1 MKRILS
7 AFIVLSMLLSVIP
20 ITTNMVYASEY
31 NGFTY
36 TIDNNQVKITK
47 GATNTTDIII
57 PSEIEGY
64 PVTEIGKGAFNNYTN
79 ITSVKIPNTVNTIG
93 YGAFYG
99 CIGLTDIT
107 IPESVTTIDHMAF
120 QHCSNL
126 ENVTMLNG
134 VKFIGQQVFLYC
146 QKLKTLTLPVS
157 IKTIQKESFYD
168 CKNLKSVYYSGS
180 PTDFSKIEIGANN
193 NYLTNANITYNYIY
207 PVVFEISDASGAPGE
222 NVIIDVNIPSNS
234 QVCSGR
240 FDLVY
245 DNTKIDIIS
254 ASAGTLISN
263 PTINQNYAANKIRI
277 VFVGITPLTDA
288 GSILSVEF
296 KIKDSATGQADLALE
311 NLKVS
316 DVTASLLNS
325 IATNNSITINEHTH
339 AWGAWNITK
348 KPTQTETGT
357 AERICG
363 NDSSHKETATLP
375 KLTDSSVWTI
385 GTYVAPTCESAGSQ
399 EYTSTYGTVT
409 ETIPATGHAWGA
421 WNITKKPTQTE
432 TGTAERICGNDSSHK
447 ETDTLPVLTDTTV
460 WTKGTYSAPTC
471 EGAGSQEY
479 TSAYGTV
486 TETIPA
492 TGHAWGAWSITTKP
506 TQTET
511 GTAERICNNDSSHKD
526 TATLPVL
533 TDASV
538 WTIGTYIAPTCEGT
552 GSQEYTSIYGKVVE
566 TIPATEHA
574 WGAWNIT
581 VNPTKTETGTAER
594 ICGND
599 SSHKETATLP
609 KLTDSS
615 VWTIGTYVA
624 PTCEGT
630 GSQEYIS
637 SVYGTVIETIP
648 ATGHAW
654 GAWNITTKPTK
665 TETGTAERVCGNDSS
680 HKDTATL
687 PVLTDTTVWTVGA
700 YVAQTCENTGSQE
713 YTSAYG
719 TVTET
724 ISATGHAWSAW
735 NITKKP
741 TQTETG
747 SAERI
752 CGNDSSHKDTIT
764 LPKLTDDSVWTIGAY
779 VAPTCEDTGSQ
790 EYTSTVY
797 GTVIET
803 IPVTGHAWGAW
814 NITKK
819 PTQTET
825 GTAERIC
832 GNDNSHKDTMTLPV
846 LTDTTVWTIGAYV
859 APTCENT
866 GSQEYT
872 SAYGKVVETIPATGH
887 AWGAWNITKKPT
899 QTETGTAER
908 ICGNDSS
915 HKETAI
921 LPVLT
926 DTTVWT
932 KGTYVSPTCENTG
945 SQEYTSTYGT
955 VTETIPA
962 TGHAWG
968 AWNITKKPTQTETGT
983 AERICGNDSSH
994 KDTITLPKLTDSSVW
1009 TIGTY
1014 VAPTCEDTGSQ
1025 EYISSVYG
1033 TVTETIPATGHSWG
1047 AWNITKKPTQTE
1059 TGTAERICGND
1070 SSHKE
1075 TATLPK
1081 LTDSSV
1087 WTIGTYVAPTCESAG
1102 SQEYTSTYG
1111 TVTETIPATGHAWSA
1126 WNITKKPTQT
1136 ETGSAERICGN
1147 DSSHKDTAILP
1158 VLTDTTVWTV
1168 GAYIAPTCEDAGS
1181 QEYIS
1186 LTYGNITEIIPAT
1199 GHSWGAWSITK
1210 KPTQTETGKA
1220 ERICSNDSTHK
1231 DTIILPKL
1239 TDDSIWTIGTY
1250 VAPTCENTGS
1260 QEYTSIYGKVVETIS
1275 ATGHAWGA
1283 WSITTKPTKTET
1295 GVAER
1300 ICGNNSSHKD
1310 TATLPVL
1317 TDTTVWT
1324 VGAYVAPT
1332 CENTGSQEYISSV
1345 YGTVTETIPA
1355 TGHAWGAWN
1364 ITKKPTQNEAG
1375 TAERICGNDSSHK
1388 DTATLPKLTD
1398 SSVWTIGAYVAPTC
1412 EDTGSQ
1418 EYISTVYGKVVE
1430 TIPATGH
1437 AWGAWSITTKPTK
1450 TETGVAERICGND
1463 SSHKDT
1469 VTLPVLTDV
1478 SVWTVGAYVAPTC
1491 EGAGSQE
1498 YISSTYGT
1506 VTETIPATGHAWSAW
1521 NITKKPTQTET
1532 GSAERICGNDSSH
1545 KDTAILPV
1553 LTDTTVWTKGAYVAP
1568 TCENTGSQEYTCA
1581 YGTVVETIL
1590 ATGHAWGAW
1599 NITKKPTQTEPG
1611 TAERICGND
1620 SSHKDTVTLPV
1631 LTDTTAWTIGAYVAP
1646 TCENTGSQEYI
1657 SSVYGT
1663 VTEIIPATGH
1673 AWGEWTITK
1682 EPTQTETGTAER
1694 ICSNDSSHKDTA
1706 TLPVLTDATVW
1717 TKGAYAAPTCEN
1729 TGSQEYTSAYGTVVE
1744 IISALGHSFN
1754 ILQHDDTKHW
1764 YKCERCTAINNEENH
1779 TGGQATKTER
1789 AVCSVC
1795 NTPYGKLLPNYV
1807 LPTDLKTTYGKTL
1820 SDIILPAGWKWTD
1833 SSIIPTVIN
1842 NGYEAYYTID
1852 NDTDYDWT
1860 KENGYDASVNQIKLN
1875 LTVNVEKAEQDISY
1889 AINSINKY
1897 TTDSAFTNE
1906 LTKNIVQGALSFS
1919 SSNENVAIVDN
1930 NGLVTI
1936 KGAGTAIITATVSET
1951 ENYKGRSASYTIN
1964 VTRYSSHSGGG
1975 GSSTSY
1981 TISFDTNG
1989 GTQIDSVRVR
1999 RNGLLKEPE
2008 RPVKAGYMFDGWY
2021 SDKELSVKYE
2031 FASKVTKSFTLYA
2044 KWHEEKSDNNHSG
2057 ISDWENPFKD
2067 VHKNDWFYDSV
2078 KYVYIN
2084 GMMKGVASDLF
2095 APDGNI
2101 TRAMFITVLYR
2112 IENEPDTECD
2122 NSFNDVEANSYYE
2135 KAVYW
2140 GRKNGI
2146 VKGIT
2151 NTEYAPDLNI
2161 TREQMAAMIYRY
2173 MTYKNMDL
2181 SVGENTNILSYADC
2195 SNISDYAIPAMQYAI
2210 GSGIIK
2216 GMTDN
2221 TLEPQ
2226 GISTRAQAATV
2237 FMRTFKLLK
2246 K

>member
-637 SVYGTVIETIP
+637 SVYGTV
-648 ATGHAW
+648 
-654 GAWNITTKPTK
+654 
-665 TETGTAERVCGNDSS
+665 
-680 HKDTATL
+680 
-687 PVLTDTTVWTVGA
+687 
-700 YVAQTCENTGSQE
+700 
-713 YTSAYG
+713 
-719 TVTET
+719 
-724 ISATGHAWSAW
+724 
-735 NITKKP
+735 
-741 TQTETG
+741 
-747 SAERI
+747 
-752 CGNDSSHKDTIT
+752 
-764 LPKLTDDSVWTIGAY
+764 
-779 VAPTCEDTGSQ
+779 
-790 EYTSTVY
+790 
-797 GTVIET
+797 
-803 IPVTGHAWGAW
+803 
-814 NITKK
+814 
-819 PTQTET
+819 
-825 GTAERIC
+825 
-832 GNDNSHKDTMTLPV
+832 
-846 LTDTTVWTIGAYV
+846 
-859 APTCENT
+859 
-866 GSQEYT
+866 
-872 SAYGKVVETIPATGH
+872 
-887 AWGAWNITKKPT
+887 
-899 QTETGTAER
+899 
-908 ICGNDSS
+908 
-915 HKETAI
+915 
-921 LPVLT
+921 
-926 DTTVWT
+926 
-932 KGTYVSPTCENTG
+932 
-945 SQEYTSTYGT
+945 
-955 VTETIPA
+955 
-962 TGHAWG
+962 
-968 AWNITKKPTQTETGT
+968 
-983 AERICGNDSSH
+983 
-994 KDTITLPKLTDSSVW
+994 
-1009 TIGTY
+1009 
-1014 VAPTCEDTGSQ
+1014 
-1025 EYISSVYG
+1025 
-1033 TVTETIPATGHSWG
+1033 
-1047 AWNITKKPTQTE
+1047 
-1059 TGTAERICGND
+1059 
-1070 SSHKE
+1070 
-1075 TATLPK
+1075 
-1081 LTDSSV
+1081 
-1087 WTIGTYVAPTCESAG
+1087 
-1102 SQEYTSTYG
+1102 
-1111 TVTETIPATGHAWSA
+1111 
-1126 WNITKKPTQT
+1126 
-1136 ETGSAERICGN
+1136 
-1147 DSSHKDTAILP
+1147 
-1158 VLTDTTVWTV
+1158 
-1168 GAYIAPTCEDAGS
+1168 
-1181 QEYIS
+1181 
-1186 LTYGNITEIIPAT
+1186 
-1199 GHSWGAWSITK
+1199 
-1210 KPTQTETGKA
+1210 
-1220 ERICSNDSTHK
+1220 
-1231 DTIILPKL
+1231 
-1239 TDDSIWTIGTY
+1239 
-1250 VAPTCENTGS
+1250 
-1260 QEYTSIYGKVVETIS
+1260 
-1275 ATGHAWGA
+1275 
-1283 WSITTKPTKTET
+1283 
-1295 GVAER
+1295 
-1300 ICGNNSSHKD
+1300 
-1310 TATLPVL
+1310 
-1317 TDTTVWT
+1317 
-1324 VGAYVAPT
+1324 
-1332 CENTGSQEYISSV
+1332 
-1345 YGTVTETIPA
+1345 
-1355 TGHAWGAWN
+1355 
-1364 ITKKPTQNEAG
+1364 
-1375 TAERICGNDSSHK
+1375 
-1388 DTATLPKLTD
+1388 
-1398 SSVWTIGAYVAPTC
+1398 
-1412 EDTGSQ
+1412 
-1418 EYISTVYGKVVE
+1418 
-1430 TIPATGH
+1430 
-1437 AWGAWSITTKPTK
+1437 
-1450 TETGVAERICGND
+1450 
-1463 SSHKDT
+1463 
-1469 VTLPVLTDV
+1469 
-1478 SVWTVGAYVAPTC
+1478 
-1491 EGAGSQE
+1491 
-1498 YISSTYGT
+1498 
-1506 VTETIPATGHAWSAW
+1506 
-1521 NITKKPTQTET
+1521 
-1532 GSAERICGNDSSH
+1532 
-1545 KDTAILPV
+1545 
-1553 LTDTTVWTKGAYVAP
+1553 
-1568 TCENTGSQEYTCA
+1568 
-1581 YGTVVETIL
+1581 
-1590 ATGHAWGAW
+1590 
-1599 NITKKPTQTEPG
+1599 
-1611 TAERICGND
+1611 
-1620 SSHKDTVTLPV
+1620 
-1631 LTDTTAWTIGAYVAP
+1631 
-1646 TCENTGSQEYI
+1646 
-1657 SSVYGT
+1657 
-1663 VTEIIPATGH
+1663 TEIIPATGH

>member
-7 AFIVLSMLLSVIP
+7 AFIVLSMLLSVMP

-296 KIKDSATGQADLALE
+296 KIKDNAKGQADLALE

-624 PTCEGT
+624 PTCEG
-630 GSQEYIS
+630 
-637 SVYGTVIETIP
+637 
-648 ATGHAW
+648 
-654 GAWNITTKPTK
+654 
-665 TETGTAERVCGNDSS
+665 
-680 HKDTATL
+680 
-687 PVLTDTTVWTVGA
+687 
-700 YVAQTCENTGSQE
+700 
-713 YTSAYG
+713 
-719 TVTET
+719 
-724 ISATGHAWSAW
+724 
-735 NITKKP
+735 
-741 TQTETG
+741 
-747 SAERI
+747 
-752 CGNDSSHKDTIT
+752 
-764 LPKLTDDSVWTIGAY
+764 
-779 VAPTCEDTGSQ
+779 
-790 EYTSTVY
+790 
-797 GTVIET
+797 
-803 IPVTGHAWGAW
+803 
-814 NITKK
+814 
-819 PTQTET
+819 
-825 GTAERIC
+825 
-832 GNDNSHKDTMTLPV
+832 
-846 LTDTTVWTIGAYV
+846 
-859 APTCENT
+859 
-866 GSQEYT
+866 
-872 SAYGKVVETIPATGH
+872 
-887 AWGAWNITKKPT
+887 
-899 QTETGTAER
+899 
-908 ICGNDSS
+908 
-915 HKETAI
+915 
-921 LPVLT
+921 
-926 DTTVWT
+926 
-932 KGTYVSPTCENTG
+932 
-945 SQEYTSTYGT
+945 
-955 VTETIPA
+955 
-962 TGHAWG
+962 
-968 AWNITKKPTQTETGT
+968 
-983 AERICGNDSSH
+983 
-994 KDTITLPKLTDSSVW
+994 
-1009 TIGTY
+1009 
-1014 VAPTCEDTGSQ
+1014 
-1025 EYISSVYG
+1025 
-1033 TVTETIPATGHSWG
+1033 
-1047 AWNITKKPTQTE
+1047 
-1059 TGTAERICGND
+1059 
-1070 SSHKE
+1070 
-1075 TATLPK
+1075 
-1081 LTDSSV
+1081 
-1087 WTIGTYVAPTCESAG
+1087 
-1102 SQEYTSTYG
+1102 
-1111 TVTETIPATGHAWSA
+1111 
-1126 WNITKKPTQT
+1126 
-1136 ETGSAERICGN
+1136 
-1147 DSSHKDTAILP
+1147 
-1158 VLTDTTVWTV
+1158 
-1168 GAYIAPTCEDAGS
+1168 
-1181 QEYIS
+1181 
-1186 LTYGNITEIIPAT
+1186 
-1199 GHSWGAWSITK
+1199 
-1210 KPTQTETGKA
+1210 
-1220 ERICSNDSTHK
+1220 
-1231 DTIILPKL
+1231 
-1239 TDDSIWTIGTY
+1239 
-1250 VAPTCENTGS
+1250 
-1260 QEYTSIYGKVVETIS
+1260 
-1275 ATGHAWGA
+1275 
-1283 WSITTKPTKTET
+1283 
-1295 GVAER
+1295 
-1300 ICGNNSSHKD
+1300 
-1310 TATLPVL
+1310 
-1317 TDTTVWT
+1317 
-1324 VGAYVAPT
+1324 
-1332 CENTGSQEYISSV
+1332 
-1345 YGTVTETIPA
+1345 
-1355 TGHAWGAWN
+1355 
-1364 ITKKPTQNEAG
+1364 
-1375 TAERICGNDSSHK
+1375 
-1388 DTATLPKLTD
+1388 
-1398 SSVWTIGAYVAPTC
+1398 
-1412 EDTGSQ
+1412 
-1418 EYISTVYGKVVE
+1418 
-1430 TIPATGH
+1430 
-1437 AWGAWSITTKPTK
+1437 
-1450 TETGVAERICGND
+1450 
-1463 SSHKDT
+1463 
-1469 VTLPVLTDV
+1469 
-1478 SVWTVGAYVAPTC
+1478 
-1491 EGAGSQE
+1491 
-1498 YISSTYGT
+1498 
-1506 VTETIPATGHAWSAW
+1506 
-1521 NITKKPTQTET
+1521 
-1532 GSAERICGNDSSH
+1532 
-1545 KDTAILPV
+1545 
-1553 LTDTTVWTKGAYVAP
+1553 
-1568 TCENTGSQEYTCA
+1568 
-1581 YGTVVETIL
+1581 
-1590 ATGHAWGAW
+1590 
-1599 NITKKPTQTEPG
+1599 
-1611 TAERICGND
+1611 
-1620 SSHKDTVTLPV
+1620 
-1631 LTDTTAWTIGAYVAP
+1631 
-1646 TCENTGSQEYI
+1646 TGSQEYI

>member
-574 WGAWNIT
+574 WGAWNLT

-624 PTCEGT
+624 PTCEG
-630 GSQEYIS
+630 
-637 SVYGTVIETIP
+637 
-648 ATGHAW
+648 
-654 GAWNITTKPTK
+654 
-665 TETGTAERVCGNDSS
+665 
-680 HKDTATL
+680 
-687 PVLTDTTVWTVGA
+687 
-700 YVAQTCENTGSQE
+700 
-713 YTSAYG
+713 
-719 TVTET
+719 
-724 ISATGHAWSAW
+724 
-735 NITKKP
+735 
-741 TQTETG
+741 
-747 SAERI
+747 
-752 CGNDSSHKDTIT
+752 
-764 LPKLTDDSVWTIGAY
+764 
-779 VAPTCEDTGSQ
+779 
-790 EYTSTVY
+790 
-797 GTVIET
+797 
-803 IPVTGHAWGAW
+803 
-814 NITKK
+814 
-819 PTQTET
+819 
-825 GTAERIC
+825 
-832 GNDNSHKDTMTLPV
+832 
-846 LTDTTVWTIGAYV
+846 
-859 APTCENT
+859 
-866 GSQEYT
+866 
-872 SAYGKVVETIPATGH
+872 
-887 AWGAWNITKKPT
+887 
-899 QTETGTAER
+899 
-908 ICGNDSS
+908 
-915 HKETAI
+915 
-921 LPVLT
+921 
-926 DTTVWT
+926 
-932 KGTYVSPTCENTG
+932 
-945 SQEYTSTYGT
+945 
-955 VTETIPA
+955 
-962 TGHAWG
+962 
-968 AWNITKKPTQTETGT
+968 
-983 AERICGNDSSH
+983 
-994 KDTITLPKLTDSSVW
+994 
-1009 TIGTY
+1009 
-1014 VAPTCEDTGSQ
+1014 
-1025 EYISSVYG
+1025 
-1033 TVTETIPATGHSWG
+1033 
-1047 AWNITKKPTQTE
+1047 
-1059 TGTAERICGND
+1059 
-1070 SSHKE
+1070 
-1075 TATLPK
+1075 
-1081 LTDSSV
+1081 
-1087 WTIGTYVAPTCESAG
+1087 
-1102 SQEYTSTYG
+1102 
-1111 TVTETIPATGHAWSA
+1111 
-1126 WNITKKPTQT
+1126 
-1136 ETGSAERICGN
+1136 
-1147 DSSHKDTAILP
+1147 
-1158 VLTDTTVWTV
+1158 
-1168 GAYIAPTCEDAGS
+1168 
-1181 QEYIS
+1181 
-1186 LTYGNITEIIPAT
+1186 
-1199 GHSWGAWSITK
+1199 
-1210 KPTQTETGKA
+1210 
-1220 ERICSNDSTHK
+1220 
-1231 DTIILPKL
+1231 
-1239 TDDSIWTIGTY
+1239 
-1250 VAPTCENTGS
+1250 
-1260 QEYTSIYGKVVETIS
+1260 
-1275 ATGHAWGA
+1275 
-1283 WSITTKPTKTET
+1283 
-1295 GVAER
+1295 
-1300 ICGNNSSHKD
+1300 
-1310 TATLPVL
+1310 
-1317 TDTTVWT
+1317 
-1324 VGAYVAPT
+1324 
-1332 CENTGSQEYISSV
+1332 
-1345 YGTVTETIPA
+1345 
-1355 TGHAWGAWN
+1355 
-1364 ITKKPTQNEAG
+1364 
-1375 TAERICGNDSSHK
+1375 
-1388 DTATLPKLTD
+1388 
-1398 SSVWTIGAYVAPTC
+1398 
-1412 EDTGSQ
+1412 
-1418 EYISTVYGKVVE
+1418 
-1430 TIPATGH
+1430 
-1437 AWGAWSITTKPTK
+1437 
-1450 TETGVAERICGND
+1450 
-1463 SSHKDT
+1463 
-1469 VTLPVLTDV
+1469 
-1478 SVWTVGAYVAPTC
+1478 
-1491 EGAGSQE
+1491 
-1498 YISSTYGT
+1498 
-1506 VTETIPATGHAWSAW
+1506 
-1521 NITKKPTQTET
+1521 
-1532 GSAERICGNDSSH
+1532 
-1545 KDTAILPV
+1545 
-1553 LTDTTVWTKGAYVAP
+1553 
-1568 TCENTGSQEYTCA
+1568 
-1581 YGTVVETIL
+1581 
-1590 ATGHAWGAW
+1590 
-1599 NITKKPTQTEPG
+1599 
-1611 TAERICGND
+1611 
-1620 SSHKDTVTLPV
+1620 
-1631 LTDTTAWTIGAYVAP
+1631 
-1646 TCENTGSQEYI
+1646 TGSQEYI

>member
-1 MKRILS
+1 MKRFLS
-7 AFIVLSMLLSVIP
+7 VFVVLSMLLSIIP
-20 ITTNMVYASEY
+20 ITTNVVYASEY

-36 TIDNNQVKITK
+36 TIENKQVKITK
-47 GATNTTDIII
+47 GATNTADIII
-57 PSEIEGY
+57 PNKIEGY
-64 PVTEIGKGAFNNYTN
+64 PVTEIGEGAFNNYTN
-79 ITSVKIPNTVNTIG
+79 VTSVKIPNTVTAIG

-99 CIGLTDIT
+99 CTGLTDIT
-107 IPESVTTIDHMAF
+107 IPGSVVQIDHMAF

-126 ENVTMLNG
+126 ETVTMLNG
-134 VKFIGQQVFLYC
+134 VNSIGQQVFLYC

-157 IKTIQKESFYD
+157 VKTIEKETFYD
-168 CKNLKSVYYSGS
+168 CKNLQNVYYSGTS
-180 PTDFSKIEIGANN
+180 TDFSKIEIGTSN
-193 NYLTNANITYNYIY
+193 NYLTNANITYNYTY
-207 PVVFEISDASGAPGE
+207 PVVFEISGASGNPGE
-222 NVIIDVNIPSNS
+222 NVVVNVNIPINS

-245 DNTKIDIIS
+245 DNTRLDIIS
-254 ASAGTLISN
+254 ANAGTLISN

-363 NDSSHKETATLP
+363 NDSSHKDTATLP
-375 KLTDSSVWTI
+375 VLTDTTVWTI
-385 GTYVAPTCESAGSQ
+385 GAYVAPTCEGTGSQ

-409 ETIPATGHAWGA
+409 ETILATGHAWGAWNITTKPTKTETGTAERVCGNDSRHKDRVTLPVLTDTTVWTVGAYVAPTCEDTGSQEYISSTYGTVTETIPATGHSWGA

-432 TGTAERICGNDSSHK
+432 TGTAERFCNNDSSHK
-447 ETDTLPVLTDTTV
+447 DTITLPKLTDDSV
-460 WTKGTYSAPTC
+460 WTIGTYIAPTC
-471 EGAGSQEY
+471 EGTGSQEY
-479 TSAYGTV
+479 TSTVYGTV
-486 TETIPA
+486 IETIPA

-552 GSQEYTSIYGKVVE
+552 GSQEYTSIYGNVVV
-566 TIPATEHA
+566 TIPATE
-574 WGAWNIT
+574 
-581 VNPTKTETGTAER
+581 
-594 ICGND
+594 
-599 SSHKETATLP
+599 
-609 KLTDSS
+609 
-615 VWTIGTYVA
+615 
-624 PTCEGT
+624 
-630 GSQEYIS
+630 
-637 SVYGTVIETIP
+637 
-648 ATGHAW
+648 
-654 GAWNITTKPTK
+654 
-665 TETGTAERVCGNDSS
+665 
-680 HKDTATL
+680 
-687 PVLTDTTVWTVGA
+687 
-700 YVAQTCENTGSQE
+700 
-713 YTSAYG
+713 
-719 TVTET
+719 
-724 ISATGHAWSAW
+724 
-735 NITKKP
+735 
-741 TQTETG
+741 
-747 SAERI
+747 
-752 CGNDSSHKDTIT
+752 
-764 LPKLTDDSVWTIGAY
+764 
-779 VAPTCEDTGSQ
+779 
-790 EYTSTVY
+790 
-797 GTVIET
+797 
-803 IPVTGHAWGAW
+803 
-814 NITKK
+814 
-819 PTQTET
+819 
-825 GTAERIC
+825 
-832 GNDNSHKDTMTLPV
+832 
-846 LTDTTVWTIGAYV
+846 
-859 APTCENT
+859 
-866 GSQEYT
+866 
-872 SAYGKVVETIPATGH
+872 H

-915 HKETAI
+915 HKETVT
-921 LPVLT
+921 LPKLT
-926 DTTVWT
+926 DSSVWT
-932 KGTYVSPTCENTG
+932 IGAYVAPTCENTG
-945 SQEYTSTYGT
+945 SQEYISSVYGTVTEIIPATGHAWGAWSITKKPTQTETGTAERICGNDSSHKDTATLPVLTDTTAWTIGAYVAPSCENTGSQEYISSVYGT

-968 AWNITKKPTQTETGT
+968 AWNITKKPTQAETGT
-983 AERICGNDSSH
+983 
-994 KDTITLPKLTDSSVW
+994 
-1009 TIGTY
+1009 
-1014 VAPTCEDTGSQ
+1014 
-1025 EYISSVYG
+1025 
-1033 TVTETIPATGHSWG
+1033 
-1047 AWNITKKPTQTE
+1047 
-1059 TGTAERICGND
+1059 
-1070 SSHKE
+1070 
-1075 TATLPK
+1075 
-1081 LTDSSV
+1081 
-1087 WTIGTYVAPTCESAG
+1087 
-1102 SQEYTSTYG
+1102 
-1111 TVTETIPATGHAWSA
+1111 
-1126 WNITKKPTQT
+1126 
-1136 ETGSAERICGN
+1136 AERICGN

-1168 GAYIAPTCEDAGS
+1168 GAYVAPTCEDAGS

-1186 LTYGNITEIIPAT
+1186 STYGNITEIIPAT

-1295 GVAER
+1295 GIAER
-1300 ICGNNSSHKD
+1300 ICGNDSSHKG
-1310 TATLPVL
+1310 TITLPKL
-1317 TDTTVWT
+1317 TDSSVWT
-1324 VGAYVAPT
+1324 IGTYVAPT
-1332 CENTGSQEYISSV
+1332 CENTGSQEYTSA
-1345 YGTVTETIPA
+1345 YGTVIETIPA
-1355 TGHAWGAWN
+1355 TGHAWGTWN
-1364 ITKKPTQNEAG
+1364 ITKKPTQTETG

-1388 DTATLPKLTD
+1388 DTATLP
-1398 SSVWTIGAYVAPTC
+1398 
-1412 EDTGSQ
+1412 
-1418 EYISTVYGKVVE
+1418 
-1430 TIPATGH
+1430 
-1437 AWGAWSITTKPTK
+1437 
-1450 TETGVAERICGND
+1450 
-1463 SSHKDT
+1463 
-1469 VTLPVLTDV
+1469 
-1478 SVWTVGAYVAPTC
+1478 
-1491 EGAGSQE
+1491 
-1498 YISSTYGT
+1498 
-1506 VTETIPATGHAWSAW
+1506 
-1521 NITKKPTQTET
+1521 
-1532 GSAERICGNDSSH
+1532 
-1545 KDTAILPV
+1545 V
-1553 LTDTTVWTKGAYVAP
+1553 LTDTTVWTKGTY
-1568 TCENTGSQEYTCA
+1568 S
-1581 YGTVVETIL
+1581 
-1590 ATGHAWGAW
+1590 
-1599 NITKKPTQTEPG
+1599 
-1611 TAERICGND
+1611 
-1620 SSHKDTVTLPV
+1620 
-1631 LTDTTAWTIGAYVAP
+1631 AP

-1673 AWGEWTITK
+1673 AWGAWNITK
-1682 EPTQTETGTAER
+1682 KPTQTESGTAERICGNDSSHKDTVTLPVLTDTTVWTKGTYVAPTCENTGSQKYTSAYGTVTETIPATGHAWGAWNITKKPTQTETGTAER
-1694 ICSNDSSHKDTA
+1694 ICGNNSSHKDTA
-1706 TLPVLTDATVW
+1706 TLPKLTDSSVW
-1717 TKGAYAAPTCEN
+1717 TIGAYVAPTCEN

-1779 TGGQATKTER
+1779 KGGQATKTEK

-1820 SDIILPAGWKWTD
+1820 SDIILPAGWKWMD
-1833 SSIIPTVIN
+1833 SSIIPTFIN
-1842 NGYEAYYTID
+1842 SGYEAYYTID

-1860 KENGYDASVNQIKLN
+1860 KENGYDASANQIKLN

-1951 ENYKGRSASYTIN
+1951 ENYNSKSTSYTIN

-2008 RPVKAGYMFDGWY
+2008 SPVKAGYMFDGWY
-2021 SDKELSVKYE
+2021 SDKELSVKYD
-2031 FASKVTKSFTLYA
+2031 FASKIIKSFTLYA

-2057 ISDWENPFKD
+2057 ISDWDNPFKD